1 MGYILAEKKEV
12 KTKKHTKVKKG
23 INASKRSIQ
32 KNNDRIK
39 ELEFQLNELQDKQL
53 RLKAEF
59 ENFRKRKQ
67 REISELFQYDGERV
81 IKEMLP
87 LIDDLERMA
96 KAATEEQNNEA
107 EASLFKGAQMVESKI
122 KKFLGL
128 HEIIPFGEEGESL
141 DSELHDA
148 MLTQTNEEM
157 DDNIILD
164 VFEKGYRY
172 RGKVIRHAR
181 VIVNKK

>member
-1 MGYILAEKKEV
+1 MAEKKGI
-12 KTKKHTKVKKG
+12 KTKKHTKVKKR
-23 INASKRSIQ
+23 INESKRSIQ
-32 KNNDRIK
+32 KNNDRVK
-39 ELEFQLNELQDKQL
+39 ELELQLNELQDKQL

-96 KAATEEQNNEA
+96 KAAEEQNDKTK
-107 EASLFKGAQMVESKI
+107 ASLLEGVQMVESKI
-122 KKFLGL
+122 KKFLEL
-128 HEIIPFGEEGESL
+128 HEIIPFGEEGENL

>member
-1 MGYILAEKKEV
+1 MAEKKGI

-39 ELEFQLNELQDKQL
+39 ELELQLNELQDKQL

-96 KAATEEQNNEA
+96 KAAAEEQNNEA
-107 EASLFKGAQMVESKI
+107 ETSLFKGVQMVESKI

-141 DSELHDA
+141 DSELHGA

>member
-1 MGYILAEKKEV
+1 MAEKKGI
-12 KTKKHTKVKKG
+12 KTKKHTKVKKR

-32 KNNDRIK
+32 KNNDRVK
-39 ELEFQLNELQDKQL
+39 ELELQLNELQDKQL

-81 IKEMLP
+81 IKEILP

-96 KAATEEQNNEA
+96 KAAEDQNDKT
-107 EASLFKGAQMVESKI
+107 EASLLEGVQMVESKI
-122 KKFLGL
+122 KKFLEL

-148 MLTQTNEEM
+148 VLTETNEEM

>member
-1 MGYILAEKKEV
+1 MAEKKGI
-12 KTKKHTKVKKG
+12 KTKKHTKVKKR
-23 INASKRSIQ
+23 INASKRLIQ
-32 KNNDRIK
+32 KNNDRVK
-39 ELEFQLNELQDKQL
+39 ELELQLNELQDKQL

-81 IKEMLP
+81 IKEILP

-96 KAATEEQNNEA
+96 KAAEDQNDKA
-107 EASLFKGAQMVESKI
+107 EVSLLEGVQMVESKI

-148 MLTQTNEEM
+148 MLTETNEEI

>member
-1 MGYILAEKKEV
+1 MAEKKGI
-12 KTKKHTKVKKG
+12 KTKKHTKVKKR

-32 KNNDRIK
+32 KNNDRAK
-39 ELEFQLNELQDKQL
+39 ELELQLNALQDKQL

-81 IKEMLP
+81 IREILP
-87 LIDDLERMA
+87 LIDDLERIA
-96 KAATEEQNNEA
+96 KAAEEQNDKT
-107 EASLFKGAQMVESKI
+107 EASLLEGVQMVESKI

-148 MLTQTNEEM
+148 MLTETNEEM
-157 DDNIILD
+157 DDNIILN

>member
-1 MGYILAEKKEV
+1 MAEKKGI

-39 ELEFQLNELQDKQL
+39 ELELQLNDLQDKQL

-96 KAATEEQNNEA
+96 KAADEEQNNEA
-107 EASLFKGAQMVESKI
+107 EASLFKGAKMVESKI

-148 MLTQTNEEM
+148 MLTETNEEM

>member
-1 MGYILAEKKEV
+1 MAEKKGI
-12 KTKKHTKVKKG
+12 KTKKHTKVKKR

-32 KNNDRIK
+32 KNNDRAK
-39 ELEFQLNELQDKQL
+39 ELELQLNELQDKQL

-81 IKEMLP
+81 IKEILP

-96 KAATEEQNNEA
+96 KAAEDQNDKA
-107 EASLFKGAQMVESKI
+107 EVSLLEGVQMVESKI

-148 MLTQTNEEM
+148 MLTETNEEM

>member
-1 MGYILAEKKEV
+1 MAEKKGI
-12 KTKKHTKVKKG
+12 KTKKHTKVKKR

-32 KNNDRIK
+32 KNNDRVK
-39 ELEFQLNELQDKQL
+39 ELELQLNELQDKQL

-81 IKEMLP
+81 IKEILP

-96 KAATEEQNNEA
+96 KAAEDQNDKT
-107 EASLFKGAQMVESKI
+107 EASLLEGVQMVESKI

-128 HEIIPFGEEGESL
+128 HEIISFGEEGESL

-148 MLTQTNEEM
+148 MLTETNEEM

>member
-1 MGYILAEKKEV
+1 
-12 KTKKHTKVKKG
+12 
-23 INASKRSIQ
+23 
-32 KNNDRIK
+32 
-39 ELEFQLNELQDKQL
+39 
-53 RLKAEF
+53 
-59 ENFRKRKQ
+59 
-67 REISELFQYDGERV
+67 
-81 IKEMLP
+81 
-87 LIDDLERMA
+87 MA
-96 KAATEEQNNEA
+96 KATEGQNDKT
-107 EASLFKGAQMVESKI
+107 EASLLEGVQMVESKI
-122 KKFLGL
+122 KKFLEL

-148 MLTQTNEEM
+148 MLTETNEEM

>member
-1 MGYILAEKKEV
+1 MAEKKGI
-12 KTKKHTKVKKG
+12 KTKKHTKVKKR

-32 KNNDRIK
+32 KNNDMVK

-81 IKEMLP
+81 IKEILP

-96 KAATEEQNNEA
+96 KAAEDQNDKT
-107 EASLFKGAQMVESKI
+107 EASLLEGVQMVESKI
-122 KKFLGL
+122 KKFLEL

-148 MLTQTNEEM
+148 MLTETNEEM

>member
-1 MGYILAEKKEV
+1 MAEKKGI

-39 ELEFQLNELQDKQL
+39 ELELQLNELQDKQL

-81 IKEMLP
+81 IKGILP

-96 KAATEEQNNEA
+96 KAAAEEQNNEA

>member
-1 MGYILAEKKEV
+1 MAEKKGI
-12 KTKKHTKVKKG
+12 KTKKHTKVKKR
-23 INASKRSIQ
+23 INASKKSIQ
-32 KNNDRIK
+32 KNNDRVK
-39 ELEFQLNELQDKQL
+39 ELELQLNELQDKQL

-81 IKEMLP
+81 IKEILP

-96 KAATEEQNNEA
+96 KATEGQNDKT
-107 EASLFKGAQMVESKI
+107 EASLLEGVQMVESKI

-148 MLTQTNEEM
+148 MLTETNEEI

>member
-1 MGYILAEKKEV
+1 MAEKKGI

-39 ELEFQLNELQDKQL
+39 ELELQLNELQDKQL

-81 IKEMLP
+81 IKGILP

-96 KAATEEQNNEA
+96 KAAEDQNDKA
-107 EASLFKGAQMVESKI
+107 EVSLLEGVQMVESKI

-148 MLTQTNEEM
+148 MLTETNEEM
-157 DDNIILD
+157 DDNIILN

>member
-1 MGYILAEKKEV
+1 MAEKKGI
-12 KTKKHTKVKKG
+12 KTKKHTKVKKR
-23 INASKRSIQ
+23 INAPKRSIQ
-32 KNNDRIK
+32 KNNDRVK
-39 ELEFQLNELQDKQL
+39 ELELQLNELQDKQL

-81 IKEMLP
+81 IKEILP

-96 KAATEEQNNEA
+96 KAAEDQNDKT
-107 EASLFKGAQMVESKI
+107 EASLLEGVQMVESKI

-128 HEIIPFGEEGESL
+128 HEIISFGEEGESL

-148 MLTQTNEEM
+148 MLTETNEEV

>member
-1 MGYILAEKKEV
+1 
-12 KTKKHTKVKKG
+12 
-23 INASKRSIQ
+23 
-32 KNNDRIK
+32 
-39 ELEFQLNELQDKQL
+39 
-53 RLKAEF
+53 
-59 ENFRKRKQ
+59 
-67 REISELFQYDGERV
+67 
-81 IKEMLP
+81 
-87 LIDDLERMA
+87 MA
-96 KAATEEQNNEA
+96 KAAEDQNDKT
-107 EASLFKGAQMVESKI
+107 EASLLEGVQMVESKI

-148 MLTQTNEEM
+148 MLTETNEEM

-181 VIVNKK
+181 VIVNKTGEIITKS

>member
-1 MGYILAEKKEV
+1 MAEKKGI

-39 ELEFQLNELQDKQL
+39 ELELQLNELQDKQL

-96 KAATEEQNNEA
+96 KAAAEEQNDKA

>member
-1 MGYILAEKKEV
+1 MAEKKGI
-12 KTKKHTKVKKG
+12 KTKKHTKVKKR
-23 INASKRSIQ
+23 INASKKSIQ
-32 KNNDRIK
+32 KNNDRFK
-39 ELEFQLNELQDKQL
+39 ELELQLNELQDKQL

-59 ENFRKRKQ
+59 ENYRKRKQ

-81 IKEMLP
+81 IKEILP

-96 KAATEEQNNEA
+96 KAAEDQNDKT
-107 EASLFKGAQMVESKI
+107 EASLLEGVQMVESKI

-148 MLTQTNEEM
+148 MLTETNEEI

>member
-1 MGYILAEKKEV
+1 MAEKKGI

-39 ELEFQLNELQDKQL
+39 ELELQLNDLQDKQL

-96 KAATEEQNNEA
+96 KAAEEQNDKT
-107 EASLFKGAQMVESKI
+107 EASLLEGVQMVESKI

>member
-1 MGYILAEKKEV
+1 MAEKKGI
-12 KTKKHTKVKKG
+12 KTKKHTKVKKR

-32 KNNDRIK
+32 KNNDRVK
-39 ELEFQLNELQDKQL
+39 ELELQLNELQDKQL

-67 REISELFQYDGERV
+67 REVSELLQYDGERV
-81 IKEMLP
+81 IKEILP

-96 KAATEEQNNEA
+96 KAAEDQNDKTEV
-107 EASLFKGAQMVESKI
+107 SLLEGVQMVESKI

-128 HEIIPFGEEGESL
+128 HEIIPFGEQGESL

-148 MLTQTNEEM
+148 MLTETNEEM

>member
-1 MGYILAEKKEV
+1 MAEKKGI
-12 KTKKHTKVKKG
+12 KTKKHTKVKKR

-32 KNNDRIK
+32 KNNDRVK
-39 ELEFQLNELQDKQL
+39 ELELQLNELQDKQL

-81 IKEMLP
+81 IKEILP

-96 KAATEEQNNEA
+96 KAAEDQNDKA
-107 EASLFKGAQMVESKI
+107 EVSLLEGVQMVESKI

-148 MLTQTNEEM
+148 MLTETNEEM

>member
-1 MGYILAEKKEV
+1 MAEKKGI

-23 INASKRSIQ
+23 IKGSKKSIA
-32 KNNDRIK
+32 NNNRAK
-39 ELEFQLNELQDKQL
+39 ELESQLNELQDKQL

-67 REISELFQYDGERV
+67 REISELLQFDGERI
-81 IKEMLP
+81 IKEILP

-96 KAATEEQNNEA
+96 KAAGEQNDKTEV
-107 EASLFKGAQMVESKI
+107 SLLEGIQMVESKI
-122 KKFLGL
+122 KKFLCS
-128 HEIIPFGEEGESL
+128 HEIIPFGERGESL

-148 MLTQTNEEM
+148 MLTQTDVEM
-157 DDNIILD
+157 DDNIIID

-172 RGKVIRHAR
+172 QGKVIRHAR

>member
-1 MGYILAEKKEV
+1 MAEKKGI

-39 ELEFQLNELQDKQL
+39 ELELQLNELQDKQL

-81 IKEMLP
+81 IKGILP

-96 KAATEEQNNEA
+96 KAAAEEQNDEA

-128 HEIIPFGEEGESL
+128 HEIIPFGKEGESL

>member
-1 MGYILAEKKEV
+1 MAEKKGI
-12 KTKKHTKVKKG
+12 KTKKHTKIKKG

-32 KNNDRIK
+32 KNNDMIK
-39 ELEFQLNELQDKQL
+39 ELELQLNELQDKQL

-96 KAATEEQNNEA
+96 KAAAEEQNNEA